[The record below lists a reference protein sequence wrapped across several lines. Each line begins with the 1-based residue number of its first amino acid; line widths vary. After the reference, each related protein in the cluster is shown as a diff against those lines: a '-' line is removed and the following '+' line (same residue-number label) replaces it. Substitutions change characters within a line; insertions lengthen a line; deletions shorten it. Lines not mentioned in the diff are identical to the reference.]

1 MLHHSLCYI
10 PSPLRQQL
18 PAYYSYCIDN
28 QFVAPFLSQ
37 NQGAGHGVG
46 GDDAVD
52 RLGGTDTIVVIG
64 KRQVVGTNR
73 SGFQPAAILP
83 GEVVG
88 AAVVA
93 GQRIADFIVGEA
105 YPSVGSQQVSP
116 AVVVAIGVGAVKCCG
131 RSSSG
136 CQGVG
141 FL

>member
-1 MLHHSLCYI
+1 MMDYRINCFRGS
-10 PSPLRQQL
+10 
-18 PAYYSYCIDN
+18 N
-28 QFVAPFLSQ
+28 
-37 NQGAGHGVG
+37 
-46 GDDAVD
+46 AV
-52 RLGGTDTIVVIG
+52 LIIG
-64 KRQVVGTNR
+64 KGQVIGTNR

-88 AAVVA
+88 AAVVV

-105 YPSVGSQQVSP
+105 YPSVGGQQVTP
-116 AVVVAIGVGAVKCCG
+116 TVVVAIGIGAVKCCG